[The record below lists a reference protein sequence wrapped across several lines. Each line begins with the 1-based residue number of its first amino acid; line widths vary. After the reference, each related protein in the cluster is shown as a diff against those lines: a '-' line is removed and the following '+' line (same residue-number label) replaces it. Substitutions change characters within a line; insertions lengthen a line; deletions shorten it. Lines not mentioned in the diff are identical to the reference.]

1 MLKKI
6 TLKSSYGVS
15 FEVDEAIVLMS
26 QRIKCMIEDDRTNN
40 GITLSKVNS
49 AALVNVIKY
58 YKKHSKANADD
69 TELKAWD
76 INFVRNLNKD
86 TFFALDS
93 VSHSFSFPL
102 CSQPIKLLE
111 CFLVHVESFDD
122 ILQAAKYLNIYELI
136 DVMANLFAVIIK
148 GLTFKEETETSS
160 TSQNFYKTTS

>member
-1 MLKKI
+1 MSKKI

-40 GITLSKVNS
+40 GITLSKVNR

-102 CSQPIKLLE
+102 CS
-111 CFLVHVESFDD
+111 
-122 ILQAAKYLNIYELI
+122 
-136 DVMANLFAVIIK
+136 
-148 GLTFKEETETSS
+148 
-160 TSQNFYKTTS
+160 

>member
-1 MLKKI
+1 MSKNI

-93 VSHSFSFPL
+93 LSSALLVTTNGLLTLYIPL
-102 CSQPIKLLE
+102 D
-111 CFLVHVESFDD
+111 HVIDRNTS
-122 ILQAAKYLNIYELI
+122 LI
-136 DVMANLFAVIIK
+136 MDVEDEKI
-148 GLTFKEETETSS
+148 TW
-160 TSQNFYKTTS
+160 